1 MAEDEQPQG
10 GAPHE
15 EPAPGGQPPT
25 GAQPGDGAAPGPGAQ
40 PGDGAGAPSAAG
52 PVAPA
57 PARGAFSTRGLPD
70 PLAILRVVLIVVAV
84 VLVLYVIYLLRQP
97 LGWMVIAAFIAVA
110 ASGPVGILNRHM
122 RRGLAITIVYLGIV
136 LIPLGM
142 LAVLVPPIVDQ
153 VGNLAN
159 NAPSYANDINDFA
172 QRNKRLQELDAKY
185 DLTTKVQEAAAD
197 LPSKI
202 GDAAGT
208 LADLGAG
215 LIASLF
221 AAVTILILSIF
232 MLGAGPRWRA
242 AFLRAHPP
250 ERADALNR
258 LFDRI
263 SAAVGN
269 YVLGALLQALIAG
282 VTSWIVLLIL
292 GVPYPLALALV
303 IFVLDLI
310 PLVGATIGAVL
321 VGVVT
326 VFQDFPTATIVW
338 AVWSIVYQQIENNLI
353 QPRIQARQVQVEPFF
368 VLASVLCGSAL
379 FGIIGALL
387 AIPAAASIQIVI
399 REYLRYRGGRL
410 RAPNAREA
418 ELGKGQAPAPV
429 PD

>member
-1 MAEDEQPQG
+1 VPVIG
-10 GAPHE
+10 G
-15 EPAPGGQPPT
+15 T
-25 GAQPGDGAAPGPGAQ
+25 
-40 PGDGAGAPSAAG
+40 
-52 PVAPA
+52 VASP

-122 RRGLAITIVYLGIV
+122 RRGFAIAIVYLGII

-269 YVLGALLQALIAG
+269 YVLGALLQAMIAG
-282 VTSWIVLLIL
+282 LTSWIVLLIL